1 MRQLER
7 RVDVPH
13 GGGAVCGIR
22 SLHAE
27 GLERMEDGPRHQAR
41 HLRLRGELSIHF
53 SPSHACPFSLLLS
66 CMDHGELTLASNN
79 PMQGVIASGLT
90 LMVMSWC
97 ISLKGPLFASVF
109 NPLMLV
115 IVAVLGSF
123 LLDEKL
129 HLGR

>member
-1 MRQLER
+1 M
-7 RVDVPH
+7 
-13 GGGAVCGIR
+13 
-22 SLHAE
+22 
-27 GLERMEDGPRHQAR
+27 
-41 HLRLRGELSIHF
+41 
-53 SPSHACPFSLLLS
+53 
-66 CMDHGELTLASNN
+66 
-79 PMQGVIASGLT
+79 
-90 LMVMSWC
+90 MVMSWC